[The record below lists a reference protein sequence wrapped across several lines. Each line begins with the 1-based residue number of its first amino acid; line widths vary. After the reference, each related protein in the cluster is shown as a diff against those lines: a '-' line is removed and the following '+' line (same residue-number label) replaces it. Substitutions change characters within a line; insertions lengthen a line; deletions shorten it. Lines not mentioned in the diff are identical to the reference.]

1 MKKILTLLLLLAAA
15 TDTATGTNVG
25 DCYLTFSQTDT
36 LRISPNALNFV
47 INVPVIAEFENGV
60 CDHWRLEVYY
70 PNSLSWDE
78 TYNNYSPGG
87 PDYGINIPYTQSDGS
102 EAVYIPTL
110 VTIENEAIFNTTT
123 KRSIIECS
131 TTVYGYWDY
140 NNDGIYEPYGK
151 VKWGPGRYDR
161 FFDIHFSVGSYCT
174 GDSIVIDGQM
184 SCSYDTRYP
193 THLINDAP
201 FYRVVYLVVA
211 YQVGDVNG
219 DEFVNIYDVSAL
231 IDYLEQVIDLNQ
243 YQFAAADVNHDGN
256 VTVADLTLLVDILL
270 GVGAYNVEDFENL

>member
-1 MKKILTLLLLLAAA
+1 MKKILTLLFLLLAA
-15 TDTATGTNVG
+15 TGTATGTNVG

-110 VTIENEAIFNTTT
+110 VTIENEAIYNTTT

-140 NNDGIYEPYGK
+140 NHDGIYEPYGK

-161 FFDIHFSVGSYCT
+161 FFDIHFRVGSDCT
-174 GDSIVIDGQM
+174 GDSIVIDGHM
-184 SCSYDTRYP
+184 SCSYDSRYP

>member
-15 TDTATGTNVG
+15 TGTATGTNVG

-36 LRISPNALNFV
+36 LRISPNDLNFV

-60 CDHWRLEVYY
+60 CDHWRVEVYY
-70 PNSLSWDE
+70 PITMSWSE
-78 TYNNYSPGG
+78 TLNEYSANG

-102 EAVYIPTL
+102 SAIYEPTIT
-110 VTIENEAIFNTTT
+110 TIQDQSTYDDNTH
-123 KRSIIECS
+123 KKIIECS

-140 NNDGIYEPYGK
+140 NHDGIYEPYGK

-161 FFDIHFSVGSYCT
+161 FFDIHFSVGSDCT

-231 IDYLEQVIDLNQ
+231 IDYLEHVIDLNQ

-256 VTVADLTLLVDILL
+256 VTIADLTALVDMLL
-270 GVGAYNVEDFENL
+270 GQGTYNVEDFEDL